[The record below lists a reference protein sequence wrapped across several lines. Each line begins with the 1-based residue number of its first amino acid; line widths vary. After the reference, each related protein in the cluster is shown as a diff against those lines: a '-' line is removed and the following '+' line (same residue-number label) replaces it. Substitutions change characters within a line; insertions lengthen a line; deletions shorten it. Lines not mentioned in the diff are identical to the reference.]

1 MQNTLSKISRFTH
14 KWLGLIISI
23 QLMAWTV
30 GGAFFVVVPFLPI
43 IKGEKY
49 IKKIEYSF
57 NNISFYPLHKILQNI
72 ENTKNVSIISIN
84 NQPVYKIINNKNQLY
99 IFDAVNG
106 KKISK
111 PKQKDIISHAKL
123 LYTGNAEIKNVQ
135 YVSSPLKKSLFI
147 VDELGGA
154 VELWQVEFNDFL
166 NNRLYFSGDTGE
178 FYKIRNDAWVIYDF
192 FWRLH
197 VMDYKNGENFN
208 NPLVIIF
215 TLILLFLSISGII
228 LLFYSSFLKR
238 KNIKK

>member
-1 MQNTLSKISRFTH
+1 MKNTLGKISQVTH
-14 KWLGLIISI
+14 KWLGLIVAM

-30 GGAFFVVVPFLPI
+30 GGAFFVIVPFLPI
-43 IKGEKY
+43 IKGEQY

-57 NNISFYPLHKILQNI
+57 QNTSFYPLHKILQNVK
-72 ENTKNVSIISIN
+72 NTKNVSIISIN
-84 NQPVYKIINNKNQLY
+84 NKPVYKIIDNKNQLY
-99 IFDAVNG
+99 MVDAVTG
-106 KKISK
+106 KKVSQ
-111 PKQKDIISHAKL
+111 PKQQDIISHAKL
-123 LYTGNAEIKNVQ
+123 LYQGNAEIKNVQ
-135 YVSSPLKKSLFI
+135 YVRSPLKKSLFI
-147 VDELGGA
+147 VDELGGR

-166 NNRLYFSGDTGE
+166 HNRLYFTGDTGE

-215 TLILLFLSISGII
+215 TLLLLFLSVTGII
-228 LLFYSSFLKR
+228 LLFYSSLLKR